1 MCACLCVCGDFAK
14 FFFYFMFF
22 FAGPRSRTVLE
33 NLLVAGDIL
42 MDGSEILCDL
52 NLGRGPIL
60 ESLGVA
66 GLPNFFG

>member
-14 FFFYFMFF
+14 FFLFYVF